1 MHKRNPTSQI
11 SNSTEPQLT
20 PWQAAVTLARLYGI
34 AETLHPWPYLEN
46 EPFHHKIKKGV
57 QNFYEGGATAL
68 LLFFEQKI
76 PGRNPPPQNLG
87 RRLLFTRRHIFQNIL
102 YLAI

>member
-46 EPFHHKIKKGV
+46 EPFLSRVVSTFCVSVSYILRVHS
-57 QNFYEGGATAL
+57 QQEYFESDDTDL
-68 LLFFEQKI
+68 LHFFEQKI
-76 PGRNPPPQNLG
+76 R
-87 RRLLFTRRHIFQNIL
+87 
-102 YLAI
+102 

>member
-46 EPFHHKIKKGV
+46 EPFFHKIENWV
-57 QNFYEGGATAL
+57 QEYFEGGGTDL
-68 LLFFEQKI
+68 LHFFEQKM
-76 PGRNPPPQNLG
+76 RRRKPPPQNLG

>member
-20 PWQAAVTLARLYGI
+20 PWQVAVTLARLYGI

-46 EPFHHKIKKGV
+46 EH
-57 QNFYEGGATAL
+57 FYRKMKTWAKEHLETGATDL
-68 LLFFEQKI
+68 WLFFDKQI
-76 PGRNPPPQNLG
+76 R
-87 RRLLFTRRHIFQNIL
+87 
-102 YLAI
+102 

>member
-46 EPFHHKIKKGV
+46 EPFFHKIKNGEEK
-57 QNFYEGGATAL
+57 FSEGGGPDL
-68 LLFFEQKI
+68 LPFFKK
-76 PGRNPPPQNLG
+76 RF
-87 RRLLFTRRHIFQNIL
+87 R
-102 YLAI
+102 

>member
-1 MHKRNPTSQI
+1 MHKINPTSQI

-46 EPFHHKIKKGV
+46 EHFYRKIENWV
-57 QNFYEGGATAL
+57 QEYFESDDTDL
-68 LLFFEQKI
+68 LHFFEQKI
-76 PGRNPPPQNLG
+76 R
-87 RRLLFTRRHIFQNIL
+87 
-102 YLAI
+102 

>member
-46 EPFHHKIKKGV
+46 EPFFHKIENWV
-57 QNFYEGGATAL
+57 QEFCEGGGTVL
-68 LLFFEQKI
+68 LHFLEKKLRC
-76 PGRNPPPQNLG
+76 RNPPPQTLG